1 MRDDR
6 GDLFLAVKD
15 TEATLLSGT
24 AIPTAF
30 VTDEMNRSLSRRQ
43 VLGLDCCHSAAFA
56 RGTKAV
62 IGDSA
67 GTATAFDG
75 TGYGRV
81 VLTAIDAT
89 LFAWDA
95 TGTTIDHLNTSVF
108 TRYLVDGL
116 KTGEADTDADG
127 RITLDELYDYVY
139 PQVVSSTAY
148 LIRAPGLPAGL
159 ASS

>member
-1 MRDDR
+1 M
-6 GDLFLAVKD
+6 
-15 TEATLLSGT
+15 
-24 AIPTAF
+24 
-30 VTDEMNRSLSRRQ
+30 
-43 VLGLDCCHSAAFA
+43 
-56 RGTKAV
+56 
-62 IGDSA
+62 
-67 GTATAFDG
+67 
-75 TGYGRV
+75 
-81 VLTAIDAT
+81 
-89 LFAWDA
+89 
-95 TGTTIDHLNTSVF
+95 F